1 MYSKILIFWLK
12 KKVFIIIFLIKR
24 HKRVVLKSLEFILNW
39 QRIPVRQKK
48 KKKFEERKQV
58 ESKSA
63 KEVKWRMRE
72 GTKNAM
78 RSGVVVVGALA
89 FGYLT
94 LQLYVKPF
102 LEKEQH
108 RLQNNSTNLGQ
119 SPPPPGDDDQHFDN
133 ASLIPD
139 DGPSTRDS

>member
-1 MYSKILIFWLK
+1 
-12 KKVFIIIFLIKR
+12 
-24 HKRVVLKSLEFILNW
+24 
-39 QRIPVRQKK
+39 
-48 KKKFEERKQV
+48 
-58 ESKSA
+58 
-63 KEVKWRMRE
+63 MRE